1 MDKILLEGIRLEIR
15 VGTTEEERS
24 RPQLC
29 GLELSLEA
37 NLSSAGRS
45 GDLSEAIDYAAVF
58 RTVKTLC
65 TQKSFCLLE
74 ELGHQICQEVFAM
87 FPVEGIKLKICK
99 LSPFTPELGA
109 VGVELRRHRKEYS
122 GCN

>member
-1 MDKILLEGIRLEIR
+1 MDKILLAGIRLEIR

-29 GLELSLEA
+29 GLELSLETD
-37 NLSSAGRS
+37 LRSAGRS
-45 GDLSEAIDYAAVF
+45 GDLSETADYAAVF

-74 ELGHQICQEVFAM
+74 ELGHQICHEVFAR

-109 VGVELRRHRKEYS
+109 VGVELERYRKEYE